1 MADFHLLEVRL
12 GQILFKLK
20 TTSMVTFTWLCCE
33 ELTYMQ
39 PLPLGINIEI
49 KAKQLESA
57 PSQMPA
63 QPGFPQPLISLFA
76 HDIQESAKPFEA
88 LA

>member
-1 MADFHLLEVRL
+1 
-12 GQILFKLK
+12 
-20 TTSMVTFTWLCCE
+20 
-33 ELTYMQ
+33 MQ

-49 KAKQLESA
+49 KARQLESA

-76 HDIQESAKPFEA
+76 CFFAHDIQESAKPFEA